1 MNTTV
6 KIGIIGAGSL
16 GILYGH
22 KLTKAYGKE
31 NVLFLA
37 DEERC
42 LKYKETE
49 FICNGERSDF
59 QFVSTGRSISKTENE
74 GTDEEI
80 EALNVSIK
88 SCNESCNEQANHIY
102 LDLLIFAV
110 KSMGLAAAIEEAK
123 PFVSENTVI
132 LSLLNGITSEEQIGA
147 VFGKKHMLYSVAL
160 GMDPIRKGYQISF
173 QNIGKIVFGSRYGNQ
188 VDDVRLVSKV
198 LEKADIPYDISDDIM
213 YVLWKKLMLN
223 TGVNQVI
230 AVYAS
235 TYGGMQQEGEIRTKM
250 IEAMREVVEV
260 SKHEGVN
267 LTEEDIRENVAL
279 LDTMNPEGMPSMRQD
294 TKAGKKTEVEL
305 FSGTICRLGRK
316 YNIPTPVNDF
326 FYEKIREMEA

>member
-16 GILYGH
+16 GILYGQ

-31 NVLFLA
+31 NVLFIA
-37 DEERC
+37 NEERC
-42 LKYKETE
+42 RKYKNTE
-49 FICNGERSDF
+49 FLCNGEGCDF
-59 QFVSTGRSISKTENE
+59 QFVSTGKISREAVNE
-74 GTDEEI
+74 KHYKDS
-80 EALNVSIK
+80 N
-88 SCNESCNEQANHIY
+88 NEVMNQMN
-102 LDLLIFAV
+102 LDLVIFTV
-110 KSMGLAAAIEEAK
+110 KSTDLATAIEDAK
-123 PFVSENTVI
+123 PFVNENTVI
-132 LSLLNGITSEEQIGA
+132 LSLLNGITSEEQIEA
-147 VFGKKHMLYSVAL
+147 VFGKKHMIYSVAL
-160 GMDPIRKGYQISF
+160 GMDPIRKDYQISY

-188 VDDVRLVSKV
+188 VDDVRLVSDV
-198 LEKADIPYDISDDIM
+198 LEKADIPNAVSDDIM

-250 IEAMREVVEV
+250 IEAMKEVVEV
-260 SKHEGVN
+260 AKHEGVN
-267 LTEEDIRENVAL
+267 LTQDDIKENVVL

-326 FYEKIREMEA
+326 FYERIREIESSYLGEE

>member
-16 GILYGH
+16 GILYGQ

-31 NVLFLA
+31 NVLFIA
-37 DEERC
+37 NEERC
-42 LKYKETE
+42 RKYRNTE
-49 FICNGERSDF
+49 FVCNGEGCDF
-59 QFVSTGRSISKTENE
+59 QFVSTGKISR
-74 GTDEEI
+74 D
-80 EALNVSIK
+80 AVSEK
-88 SCNESCNEQANHIY
+88 H
-102 LDLLIFAV
+102 LDLLIFTV
-110 KSMGLAAAIEEAK
+110 KSTGLATAVEEAK
-123 PFVSENTVI
+123 PFVNENTII
-132 LSLLNGITSEEQIGA
+132 LSLLNGITSEEQIEA
-147 VFGKKHMLYSVAL
+147 VFGKKHMIYSVAL
-160 GMDPIRKGYQISF
+160 GMDPIRKDYQISY

-188 VDDVRLVSKV
+188 GDDVRLVSEV
-198 LEKADIPYDISDDIM
+198 LEKSDIPYAVSDDIM

-235 TYGGMQQEGEIRTKM
+235 TYGGMQLKGEIRTKM

-260 SKHEGVN
+260 AKHEGVN
-267 LTEEDIRENVAL
+267 LTEGDIKENVAL

-294 TKAGKKTEVEL
+294 TKAGKNTEVEL

-316 YNIPTPVNDF
+316 HNIPTPVNDF
-326 FYEKIREMEA
+326 FYERIREIESLYLEA